1 LGCALGGG
9 DKGFC
14 PYPLPQV
21 SQPLPS
27 RHSPVMFAGMGRK
40 KGFKLG
46 PSRRAQ
52 EISPFLVMD
61 ILERAKELERQGQ
74 SIIHLE
80 IGEPDFDTPAVIK
93 DAAYRAMAA
102 GETQYTHS
110 QGLIEL
116 REALSQHYLE
126 KYGVWVKPE
135 QFIVTS
141 GTSPAMVLVFAGL
154 LDPGD
159 QVLLTD
165 PHYACYPNFI
175 RLVDAV
181 PRYVPVTE
189 EEGFQF
195 RPEDLRGHLT
205 PRTKAII
212 INSPANPTGTL
223 LSAERMAALAESGP
237 YIVSDE
243 IYHGLVY
250 AGREHTILEF
260 TDQAFVINGFS
271 KLYAMTGWRL
281 GYLIAPEDFVRPL
294 QKLMQNFFISANP
307 FVQRAGIA
315 ALTQTGPEI
324 QKMRATYDAR
334 RRFLLAGLKTLGFRI
349 PVPPTGA
356 FYVFVNARHLSEDSY
371 ALAFDILEKARVG
384 VTPGIDFG
392 PGGEGFL
399 RFSYANSLENLA
411 EALKRLERYL
421 AGC

>member
-1 LGCALGGG
+1 MKHKEEFNVA
-9 DKGFC
+9 
-14 PYPLPQV
+14 V
-21 SQPLPS
+21 
-27 RHSPVMFAGMGRK
+27 
-40 KGFKLG
+40 
-46 PSRRAQ
+46 SRRAR
-52 EISPFLVMD
+52 EITPFLVMD
-61 ILERAKELERQGQ
+61 ILERAQELERRGEKV
-74 SIIHLE
+74 IHLE
-80 IGEPDFDTPAVIK
+80 IGEPDFDTPQVVK

-102 GETQYTHS
+102 GETQYTTS
-110 QGLIEL
+110 QGLLEL
-116 REALSQHYLE
+116 RQALCGHYRE
-126 KYGVWVKPE
+126 KYGVKLTPE

-141 GTSPAMVLVFAGL
+141 GTSPAMILILAGL

-159 QVLLTD
+159 EVLLTD
-165 PHYACYPNFI
+165 PHYACYPNFL

-189 EEGFQF
+189 EDGFQW
-195 RPEDLRGHLT
+195 RPQELGAYLT
-205 PRTKAII
+205 GRAKAMI

-223 LSAERMAALAESGP
+223 LAADRLARLAELGL

-250 AGREHTILEF
+250 EGKEHSILEF
-260 TDQAFVINGFS
+260 TDRAFVINGFS

-281 GYLIAPEDFVRPL
+281 GYLIAPRDFVRPL

-315 ALTQTGPEI
+315 ALTQAGAEI
-324 QKMRATYDAR
+324 ERMRAIYDER
-334 RRFLLAGLKTLGFRI
+334 RRFLLQGLVKLGFHI

-356 FYVFVNARHLSEDSY
+356 FYIFVNARHLSHDSY
-371 ALAFDILEKARVG
+371 ALAFDILEQAKVG

-411 EALKRLERYL
+411 EALRRLETYL
-421 AGC
+421 SRRGQ